1 MQGGVKPAVSRQSGL
16 LMNLPWTP
24 KTLHGALVAATAP
37 AASCT
42 IPLLPIGGC
51 RWSPAHAPP
60 HPQLQESL
68 GSLSLA
74 FSVFSRERVLGCG
87 GLALPPSTGRRSHQ
101 RQLKRVTS
109 VILALENWDHVFTSS
124 TCPTCPDPA
133 QCPVHSE
140 SQERFR

>member
-51 RWSPAHAPP
+51 RWSPGHAPP

-74 FSVFSRERVLGCG
+74 FSVFSREWVLGVWWAG
-87 GLALPPSTGRRSHQ
+87 FATQHRKIP
-101 RQLKRVTS
+101 
-109 VILALENWDHVFTSS
+109 
-124 TCPTCPDPA
+124 PA
-133 QCPVHSE
+133 QEGDHTRGS
-140 SQERFR
+140 